1 MLTNQ
6 DIETLH
12 SLLDAGD
19 VKGALK
25 IMLRIR
31 ASGASLDDA
40 HKILLADAIL
50 RPEWKQDPPPAPNPP
65 PAPTPP

>member
-25 IMLRIR
+25 IMLRLR
-31 ASGASLDDA
+31 VSGASLDDA

-50 RPEWKQDPPPAPNPP
+50 RPEWNQPHPA